1 MPSGH
6 RAANSGILAP
16 KSPRIGC
23 FPLKGT
29 APGFSC
35 AVLHDP
41 SRWVRAWCTMY
52 PCPLSSHRAWLLCF
66 APDTFVPIRS
76 SQLSPQPES
85 TALRGYETTC
95 MPEWRTFPLARPPN
109 DDANDGAT
117 VRACTNRLTQGS
129 PPDLPGSPIVDSR
142 RSSDW
147 ARAEPPWI
155 RRRTPTGWAYGG
167 SERILADTWS
177 RRELRS
183 TGQDLPTED
192 AIEDQYQRDCG
203 QEIIMVMHGPD
214 GRHRHLDPARCPCFS
229 HERQSLVCGTFSRVH
244 MSHLGAMQNCQ
255 HMRNFICRKKQKS
268 KEK

>member
-1 MPSGH
+1 M
-6 RAANSGILAP
+6 
-16 KSPRIGC
+16 
-23 FPLKGT
+23 
-29 APGFSC
+29 
-35 AVLHDP
+35 
-41 SRWVRAWCTMY
+41 
-52 PCPLSSHRAWLLCF
+52 
-66 APDTFVPIRS
+66 
-76 SQLSPQPES
+76 
-85 TALRGYETTC
+85 
-95 MPEWRTFPLARPPN
+95 
-109 DDANDGAT
+109 
-117 VRACTNRLTQGS
+117 
-129 PPDLPGSPIVDSR
+129 DSR

-244 MSHLGAMQNCQ
+244 VTSGSHAELSTYAEFHMPKNRKARKSEEKKRFESFLRVPNGCSKIPSGMRMSSTAGT
-255 HMRNFICRKKQKS
+255 IGV
-268 KEK
+268 